1 MYFLIP
7 KNICSRNHHLKVGIT
22 KFIILQVLNHHIQRV
37 NEAEQERVAAEEV
50 HRSISERMTQL
61 SKEIAQMLEG
71 NARSIKKSRHYF
83 EQRIEFTRVLEHQK
97 SLILKLESEV
107 GYNIFFSGFLSA
119 KCFGYYYEEI

>member
-1 MYFLIP
+1 MHSAVIIFRDGT
-7 KNICSRNHHLKVGIT
+7 S
-22 KFIILQVLNHHIQRV
+22 KFGILQVLNHHIQRV

-107 GYNIFFSGFLSA
+107 EYDIFPPLPFA
-119 KCFGYYYEEI
+119 KYFGYYSKET